1 MKRFVVLAVTVLFIA
16 GCATKGQQ
24 ARTEGTGV
32 GAAGGAIGGA
42 LIGYLLGDEK
52 GAAIGAGVGAL
63 IGGLAGYSYADNI
76 ANRRQELAGRENDLD
91 ARIKYAHGVNQ
102 ETKECNQRL
111 EKEIEA
117 QVAKVNQQ
125 QITQQELEKER
136 QALNRK
142 VQVANDQLALAEKEL
157 QELKRFQSQQPQTS
171 DELDTEIADL
181 EQNFAQLRRNTSE
194 LASLKQRI

>member
-1 MKRFVVLAVTVLFIA
+1 MKRFMILAVTLFFIA

-24 ARTEGTGV
+24 ARTEGAGV

-42 LIGYLLGDEK
+42 LIGYLIGDEK

-63 IGGLAGYSYADNI
+63 VGGLAGYSYADNI
-76 ANRRQELAGRENDLD
+76 ANRRQELAGRENDLN
-91 ARIKYAHGVNQ
+91 ARIKYARGVNQ
-102 ETKECNQRL
+102 DTQECNHRL

-157 QELKRFQSQQPQTS
+157 QKLKGFQFQQTQRS

-181 EQNFAQLRRNTSE
+181 EQSLAELRRNTSK